1 MVETPSP
8 IADASLCGGTV
19 ATVEP
24 AARAASTSR
33 GAAPAH
39 LTHVEGMRALAA
51 YVVFVNHAYAQTWN
65 PGRGQFPPWGL
76 SPFTYSLVAGHLS
89 VTVFIVISGFC
100 LMLPVVRAGNRLRGG
115 TVAFLKRRARR
126 ILPPYYGALAFCL
139 LSIWTIIGKPTG
151 TLWDVPIERSTV
163 AILSHLVLLQ
173 DLFGTGKINYVFWSI
188 AVEWQIYF
196 LFPVLV
202 WSWRRFGPTVTVA
215 VALVVGYGLRLGFA
229 HTRLARAAPQ
239 YLGLFALGML
249 AAYLVR
255 SDDSTSVRVR
265 DRFPW
270 SWVCVAC
277 VALVGLL
284 SGLWGWER
292 AVDRFYVLDLPV
304 GIGAMSLLVLTS
316 RDRGSLVT
324 RILSWRPLVF
334 IGTFSYSLYLIH
346 APLLQMIWQYVLAPA
361 HLSPVAIFAALMG
374 PGALA
379 ILVGSYGFFRVCEEP
394 FMGHSA
400 ARGLPGSAVA
410 SARGPG
416 DGLVPAPVAG
426 RRGP

>member
-1 MVETPSP
+1 MVEPSLQP
-8 IADASLCGGTV
+8 ASPARGTV
-19 ATVEP
+19 
-24 AARAASTSR
+24 
-33 GAAPAH
+33 PAH
-39 LTHVEGMRALAA
+39 LNHVEGMRALAA

-65 PGRGQFPPWGL
+65 PGRRQFPPRGL
-76 SPFTYSLVAGHLS
+76 FSPFTYSLVAGHLS

-100 LMLPVVRAGNRLRGG
+100 LMLPVVRAGNCLRGG

-151 TLWDVPIERSTV
+151 TLWDVPIERSNV

-173 DLFGTGKINYVFWSI
+173 DVFGTGKINYVFWSI

-202 WSWRRFGPTVTVA
+202 WSWRRFGPALTVV

-229 HTRLARAAPQ
+229 QTRLVRAAPQ

-249 AAYLVR
+249 AAYLVT
-255 SDDSTSVRVR
+255 SDDSRSLRAR
-265 DRFPW
+265 ARFPW
-270 SWVCVAC
+270 LSAC
-277 VALVGLL
+277 IACAALVGVL
-284 SGLWGWER
+284 SGVRGWEW
-292 AVDRFYVLDLPV
+292 ANDHFYVLDLPV

-316 RDRGSLVT
+316 RDRGSLIT
-324 RILSWRPLVF
+324 RALSWRPLVF

-361 HLSPVAIFAALMG
+361 HLSPVAIFVALMG

-379 ILVGSYGFFRVCEEP
+379 ILVGSYGFFRVFEQP
-394 FMGHSA
+394 FMGHSV
-400 ARGLPGSAVA
+400 ARALPGSAIVA
-410 SARGPG
+410 GRGGG
-416 DGLVPAPVAG
+416 DGLLPAPISG
-426 RRGP
+426 RPGP